1 MTTEKSGLGV
11 NREGATLRSANQQQE
26 PSLPDSRIVEEFN
39 HRAPFRLEDA
49 RLLVLAR
56 VGSHSHGTYVPPSDP
71 QAIDDVDFMG
81 VVVPPVE
88 YVLGIENWEGVNFQR
103 DELDCVF
110 YSFEKFMRLLVK
122 SNPNV
127 LGLLWLRDEDIIA
140 HDATWWNILEKRM
153 EFSSL
158 DAYNAFIGYAY
169 GQLKRMTAFDAK
181 TTKEWDDA
189 VTLVETAG
197 WDVNACTDKSAT
209 LPMPNY
215 AALNHWRGHRVF
227 EASWNTLLTEA
238 KVSIQRIHARHF
250 QGYMGEKRKAL
261 VRQYGYDTK
270 NAAHLI
276 RLMRMCLEFLD
287 DGKLRVYRTTDAQEI
302 RDIKAGRWTLELA
315 QSHAQQLFD
324 AAKVR
329 KESSPLPETP
339 DRKTINR
346 LVVEL
351 QRDFYETLDR
361 LRSIE
366 MPRSA

>member
-1 MTTEKSGLGV
+1 MF
-11 NREGATLRSANQQQE
+11 ANQQQE
-26 PSLPDSRIVEEFN
+26 PGLPDSRIAEEFN
-39 HRAPFRLEDA
+39 HRAPFKLEDA
-49 RLLVLAR
+49 RLLMLAR
-56 VGSHSHGTYVPPSDP
+56 VGSHSHGTYVAPTDP

-88 YVLGIENWEGVNFQR
+88 YVLGVENWEGVNFQR

-127 LGLLWLRDEDIIA
+127 LGLLWLRAEDVVFA
-140 HDATWWNILEKRM
+140 DPVWTRLVESRM
-153 EFSSL
+153 LFSTL

-181 TTKEWDDA
+181 TTEEWDNA
-189 VTLVETAG
+189 VKMVETAG
-197 WDVNACTDKSAT
+197 WNVNACTDKTAT

-215 AALNHWRGHRVF
+215 AALNDWLYRRSATPERAVYSASP
-227 EASWNTLLTEA
+227 ESWNQLLTDA

-261 VRQYGYDTK
+261 VRKYGYDTK

-276 RLMRMCLEFLD
+276 RLMRMCNEFLI
-287 DGKLRVYRTTDAQEI
+287 DGKLRVYRTTDADEI

-315 QSHAQQLFD
+315 QSHAEKLFED
-324 AAKVR
+324 AKVR
-329 KESSPLPETP
+329 RDSSPLSETP
-339 DRKTINR
+339 DRAAVNR
-346 LVVEL
+346 LVVEM
-351 QRDFYETLDR
+351 QRDLYINLEGVF
-361 LRSIE
+361 
-366 MPRSA
+366 A